1 MALNKTD
8 SRSNGGSDTTS
19 KKSTSAKVTKTS
31 KTTKKISKQQ
41 PSRKRKS
48 TNISDEDEPSPDDDD
63 IPSES
68 ADESRLQSHVE
79 QSPEPDFILAEVTNE
94 DPSDSK
100 DAHIP
105 PDLLQRLLHEQ
116 YQHSPKPKLATDA
129 KQLLTKYFE
138 VFVREAIARADY
150 ERNGGE
156 EVPDPDHDSG
166 IGGIV
171 ADEWLEV
178 NHLEKIGAQLCLD
191 F

>member
-1 MALNKTD
+1 MGLNKTD

-48 TNISDEDEPSPDDDD
+48 TNISDDDKASPDDDESQ
-63 IPSES
+63 SEFI
-68 ADESRLQSHVE
+68 DETRLQSHIE

-100 DAHIP
+100 DAHVP

-156 EVPDPDHDSG
+156 EVQDPDDDSG

>member
-1 MALNKTD
+1 MALNK
-8 SRSNGGSDTTS
+8 SGRRSNGGPDSTT
-19 KKSTSAKVTKTS
+19 KKPTSGKVTKTS
-31 KTTKKISKQQ
+31 KTSKKSSEQQ

-48 TNISDEDEPSPDDDD
+48 RDISDEDEASPDDDD
-63 IPSES
+63 SQSES
-68 ADESRLQSHVE
+68 VDESRLQDHAE
-79 QSPEPDFILAEVTNE
+79 QSPEPEFILAEVTTE
-94 DPSDSK
+94 DSSDSK
-100 DAHIP
+100 DAHVP

-116 YQHSPKPKLATDA
+116 YQHSPKPKLAVDA
-129 KQLLTKYFE
+129 KHLLTKYFE

-156 EVPDPDHDSG
+156 EVQDPDDDSG

>member
-1 MALNKTD
+1 MALNKTGH
-8 SRSNGGSDTTS
+8 RSNGGPDSTKKATS
-19 KKSTSAKVTKTS
+19 SKVTKTS
-31 KTTKKISKQQ
+31 KTTKKTPKQQ
-41 PSRKRKS
+41 LSRKRKS
-48 TNISDEDEPSPDDDD
+48 INISEDDEASPDDDD
-63 IPSES
+63 SHTES
-68 ADESRLQSHVE
+68 ADETRLQSHVE

-105 PDLLQRLLHEQ
+105 PDLLHRLLHEQ
-116 YQHSPKPKLATDA
+116 YQRSPEPKLATDA

-156 EVPDPDHDSG
+156 EVQDPDDDSG